1 MDNLF
6 SGCISLT
13 TIDLS
18 NFETTVTENME
29 SMFEGCETLI
39 YLNINNFNTSKVTT
53 MENMFRNCRSLT
65 SLNLSN
71 FQVSESINFNQMF
84 LGIAENLI
92 YCMND
97 EFYEKI
103 KSEMNQKKCAIRVI
117 NCFPDWT
124 NTSKKIINENGQ
136 CVEKCN
142 LTKDYKFEFQD
153 KCYSSCPKGTT
164 SLYNNDYIC
173 EIFDE
178 IKFIDNQ
185 KKELIKID
193 NTYKSTYIN
202 TIINKE
208 EIITNMAIETTNIRK
223 WNISDI
229 ICRPYYFLNNECLPT
244 IHNSMIEMIRNDIV
258 NGQIDQLLENVIN
271 ENKID
276 IYKYDNNIKYQ
287 ITSSFNQKNKAY
299 ENISIIEL
307 KDCEDQ
313 LKYIYN
319 ISLNDTLII
328 FKYDYILKEIS
339 TPIVGYEIFHPKTK
353 KILDLNHCKDK
364 KIDITP

>member
-1 MDNLF
+1 M
-6 SGCISLT
+6 
-13 TIDLS
+13 
-18 NFETTVTENME
+18 
-29 SMFEGCETLI
+29 
-39 YLNINNFNTSKVTT
+39 
-53 MENMFRNCRSLT
+53 
-65 SLNLSN
+65 
-71 FQVSESINFNQMF
+71 
-84 LGIAENLI
+84 
-92 YCMND
+92 
-97 EFYEKI
+97 
-103 KSEMNQKKCAIRVI
+103 
-117 NCFPDWT
+117 
-124 NTSKKIINENGQ
+124 
-136 CVEKCN
+136 
-142 LTKDYKFEFQD
+142 
-153 KCYSSCPKGTT
+153 
-164 SLYNNDYIC
+164 YNNNYIC

-229 ICRPYYFLNNECLPT
+229 ICRPYYFLNNVCLPT

-299 ENISIIEL
+299 ENISIIDL
-307 KDCEDQ
+307 KDCENQ

-364 KIDITP
+364 IIDIITPVNIDENKLYKHDPNNNYYKDKCNPFPNEKGVDMTIYEKKKEYNDKNLALCGNKCVFIEYNNTTKKVICQCEPQFNSSLLTLDKIIKKEKLLHNFIDLYTTTNIYVFKCYKKFLSLNGLKKNVGSYILLSTILILFN